1 MNISLINNDTVS
13 GIVKM
18 VVEKKDYEVQV
29 EKQLRQYRQKANI
42 PGFRKGMVSMG
53 MIRKLYG
60 KQLLAEEVNK
70 CILENLTNY
79 IRTSGIRI
87 LGEPLPS
94 EMEQQPIDFDTQDDF
109 EFYFDIAFSP
119 QVDIK
124 LTKNDILTYYKI
136 NVDDAM
142 LQEQIDNYCRSYGS
156 PAAAEDIEASDFVK
170 GILSE
175 LDENNAPKE
184 DGILVTEAVLIPENI
199 KSDDERNKFI
209 GAKLNDA
216 VVFNPGRAY
225 SGATAEI
232 ASLLKTD
239 MEHASKI
246 NSDFRFEVKEIS
258 RHKNAELNQELF
270 SRIFSDS
277 TVTTEEEFREKVKLS
292 LDDQL
297 KIESEYKLQLD
308 MRAFLIEKTG
318 DVVFA
323 DDILKRWLLTNKDNT
338 PETVEKNFP
347 KVIDDLKFNLAKE
360 HIISTN
366 GLQID
371 EIDIENTAKEA
382 TKEQFAQY
390 GMLSLPDYM
399 VERYARNLLEK
410 KEMHDEIT
418 ERARYDKL
426 ISWVKDQIKVETK
439 EISHEEFT
447 KLLA

>member
-1 MNISLINNDTVS
+1 MNISLVNNDTVS

-18 VVEKKDYEVQV
+18 VVEKKDYEAQI

-42 PGFRKGMVSMG
+42 PGFRKGMASLG

-70 CILENLTNY
+70 CILENLTKY
-79 IRTSGIRI
+79 IRTNGLRI

-94 EMEQQPIDFDTQDDF
+94 ETEQQPIDFDTQEDF
-109 EFYFDIAFSP
+109 EFCFDIAFSP
-119 QVDIK
+119 QIDFS
-124 LTKNDILTYYKI
+124 LTKDDTLTYYKI

-142 LQEQIDNYCRSYGS
+142 LQEQIDSYCKNCGS

-184 DGILVTEAVLIPENI
+184 DGILVTEAVLIPAYLKN
-199 KSDDERNKFI
+199 DDERDKFI
-209 GAKLNDA
+209 GAKLNDV
-216 VVFNPGRAY
+216 VVFNPGRACN
-225 SGATAEI
+225 GATAEM
-232 ASLLKTD
+232 ASLLKID
-239 MEHASKI
+239 RERASEI

-270 SRIFSDS
+270 DRIFGDN
-277 TVTTEEEFREKVKLS
+277 TVTTEEEFREKVRLS
-292 LDDQL
+292 LDEQL
-297 KIESEYKLQLD
+297 KIESDYKFQID

-318 DVVFA
+318 DVAFA
-323 DDILKRWLLTNKDNT
+323 DGIIKRWLLTNRENT
-338 PETVEKNFP
+338 PEKVEENFP

-360 HIISTN
+360 HIFSLN

-371 EIDIENTAKEA
+371 DIDIENAAKEV
-382 TKEQFAQY
+382 TKAQFAQY
-390 GMLSLPDYM
+390 GMLSLPDQM
-399 VERYARNLLEK
+399 VESYAKKLLEQ
-410 KEMHDEIT
+410 EETHDEIT
-418 ERARYDKL
+418 ERARQDKL
-426 ISWVKDQIKVETK
+426 TGWMKDRVRIETK